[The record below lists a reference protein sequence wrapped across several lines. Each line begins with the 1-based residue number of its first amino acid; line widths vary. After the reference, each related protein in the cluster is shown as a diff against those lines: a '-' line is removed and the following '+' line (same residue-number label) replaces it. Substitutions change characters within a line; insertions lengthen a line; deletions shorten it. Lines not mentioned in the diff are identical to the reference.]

1 MVGTNTDFR
10 RVGHHMGT
18 AITLAGR
25 RIDDELAD
33 GFFRR
38 IGDLEL
44 VLSRFLPE
52 SDLSRLAD
60 GRVGLDD
67 VDWAVR
73 EVLNRCVDLRRRTDG
88 WFDHEPVRSLL
99 DPNALAKGWIVE
111 QAALELRLAG
121 VPEFFVNAGGD
132 VLVHRPHPSNPYR
145 VGVQHPQEPEAVV
158 AVLDVSD
165 GAVATSGTY
174 ERGEHIRG
182 AEDGRV
188 LSATVVGPELGECD
202 ALATAVFAAG
212 LPVPDW
218 WERFSARH
226 SLLTVT
232 ADNRIHWRTPE
243 GGTLA
248 RRTCRLVE

>member
-1 MVGTNTDFR
+1 
-10 RVGHHMGT
+10 MGT

-25 RIDDELAD
+25 RLDDESAD
-33 GFFRR
+33 RFFRR
-38 IGDLEL
+38 IRDLEL

-73 EVLNRCVDLRRRTDG
+73 EVLTRCIDLRHRTDG
-88 WFDHEPVRSLL
+88 WFDHEPGRSLL
-99 DPNALAKGWIVE
+99 DPDALAKGWIVE
-111 QAALELRLAG
+111 QAALELRVAG

-145 VGVQHPQEPEAVV
+145 VGVQHPREPEAVV
-158 AVLDVSD
+158 AVLEVTD

-174 ERGEHIRG
+174 ERGDHIRG
-182 AEDGRV
+182 GDNGRV
-188 LSATVVGPELGECD
+188 LSATVAGPELGECD
-202 ALATAVFAAG
+202 ALVTAVFAAG
-212 LPVPDW
+212 QPVPGW

-232 ADNRIHWRTPE
+232 ADDRIHWRTPTA
-243 GGTLA
+243 GTPA
-248 RRTCRLVE
+248 RRTCRLAG